1 MPQIIATLWPSTNT
15 VEILQQLYKDWV
27 RTLRFNFTHETK
39 KTALA
44 RISMIRQAEKEV
56 DGKFE
61 LMMDIEWPSIRTGII
76 KEPKLYQKWELFKI
90 VVGKTKPENNDIWC
104 DYSWIVNDVDIG
116 DIVKIES
123 GLFDAVVRKKW
134 SDYVLLE
141 ALNEFSMTSK
151 RHINLPGLHMDL
163 PTITKKD
170 KENIS
175 FALENWFEQIAISF
189 CRNAGDVKEVRE
201 LIKNSNQIKLIAKIE
216 NQEGLD
222 HLDEIIDA
230 SDMIMVARGDL
241 GTELPIEKIPE
252 IQMDIVKKCKIK
264 HTPVIIAT
272 QMLSSMVTSPA
283 PTRAEVSDIFLAI
296 IEGADYLMLSEE
308 TTIGLHPVESVK
320 MMNRVIAEV
329 QNGR

>member
-15 VEILQQLYKDWV
+15 PEILKELYQNWV
-27 RTLRFNFTHETK
+27 RILRFNFTHETK
-39 KTALA
+39 ETALE
-44 RISMIRQAEKEV
+44 RISIIEQVEKEI
-56 DGKFE
+56 DGKFQ
-61 LMMDIEWPSIRTGII
+61 LMMDIEWPSIRTWII
-76 KEPKLYQKWELFKI
+76 KEPRLYKKWEMFKLI
-90 VVGKTKPENNDIWC
+90 VGNKTPEDNDIWC
-104 DYSWIVNDVDIG
+104 DYPWIVDDVAVGSI
-116 DIVKIES
+116 IKIES
-123 GLFDAVVRKKW
+123 GLFDTVVRKKW
-134 SDYVLLE
+134 SEYLLLE
-141 ALNEFSMTSK
+141 ALNEFTMTSK
-151 RHINLPGLHMDL
+151 RHINLPGIHMDL
-163 PTITKKD
+163 PTITTKD
-170 KENIS
+170 KKNIA
-175 FALENWFEQIAISF
+175 FALEVWFNQIAISF
-189 CRNAGDVKEVRE
+189 CRNAADISEVRD
-201 LIKNSNQIKLIAKIE
+201 LIKNSNQIKLVAKIE

-222 HLDEIIDA
+222 HLDEIIDS

-241 GTELPIEKIPE
+241 GTELAIERIPE
-252 IQMDIVKKCKIK
+252 IQMDIVKKCKLK